1 MTAVRREDCE
11 ARDAADPLAPLREF
25 FEIPDGLT
33 YLAGNSLGPP
43 PLNSVARVLATL
55 RTEWG
60 EGLVRSWEA
69 ADWWDKPV
77 TLGGRIAPLVGARP
91 DEVLVGDSTSVNLF
105 KVAVAA
111 MRLRADRRVIVTDR
125 DNFPTDLYMLEAAAE
140 LAGGA
145 EVRRVDDAVALA
157 DCLDESV
164 ALVELTHVDYRLSRR
179 HPMDEITRAV
189 HDAGAL
195 MVWDLAHSVGAVPVA
210 LDDCDVDFAVGS
222 TYKYLNGGPGSPAF
236 VFAAARLH
244 EAMRQPLVGWHGHV
258 RPFAFEPDYA
268 PAPGIR
274 QFACGSP
281 PIVAFASL
289 EGSLEVWQH
298 VELPALFA
306 KGQAL
311 CDLLIELVE
320 PCLAAGG
327 LELVSPRDPARRGS
341 HVALRH
347 PGALAIV
354 DELARR
360 GVLGDFR
367 APDIIRLGI
376 APLYLRY
383 VDIWD
388 AAAAIRA
395 VLASDVPG
403 AGS

>member
-1 MTAVRREDCE
+1 VNAVRREDCE
-11 ARDAADPLAPLREF
+11 ARDGADPLAPLREF

-298 VELPALFA
+298 VEPPALFA

-311 CDLLIELVE
+311 CDLFIELVE

>member
-1 MTAVRREDCE
+1 
-11 ARDAADPLAPLREF
+11 
-25 FEIPDGLT
+25 
-33 YLAGNSLGPP
+33 
-43 PLNSVARVLATL
+43 
-55 RTEWG
+55 
-60 EGLVRSWEA
+60 
-69 ADWWDKPV
+69 
-77 TLGGRIAPLVGARP
+77 
-91 DEVLVGDSTSVNLF
+91 
-105 KVAVAA
+105 
-111 MRLRADRRVIVTDR
+111 
-125 DNFPTDLYMLEAAAE
+125 
-140 LAGGA
+140 
-145 EVRRVDDAVALA
+145 
-157 DCLDESV
+157 
-164 ALVELTHVDYRLSRR
+164 
-179 HPMDEITRAV
+179 MDEITRAV

-195 MVWDLAHSVGAVPVA
+195 MVWDLAHSVGAVPVE
-210 LDDCDVDFAVGS
+210 LDGCDVDFAVGC

-244 EAMRQPLVGWHGHV
+244 EAMRQPLAGWHGHV

-311 CDLLIELVE
+311 CDLFIEQIE
-320 PCLAAGG
+320 PCLAPGG
-327 LELVSPRDPARRGS
+327 LELVSPRDPASRGS

-347 PGALAIV
+347 PGALAIL
-354 DELARR
+354 DELGRR
-360 GVLGDFR
+360 GVVGDFR
-367 APDIIRLGI
+367 APDLIRLGI

-395 VLASDVPG
+395 VLAAGPPG
-403 AGS
+403 AES

>member
-1 MTAVRREDCE
+1 VNAVRREDCE
-11 ARDAADPLAPLREF
+11 ARDGADPLAPLREF

-33 YLAGNSLGPP
+33 YLGGNSLGPP
-43 PLNSVARVLATL
+43 PRNSVARVLATL

-69 ADWWDKPV
+69 AGWWDKPV

-395 VLASDVPG
+395 VLAADVPG

>member
-1 MTAVRREDCE
+1 VTAVRREDCK
-11 ARDAADPLAPLREF
+11 ARDGADPLAPLREF

-33 YLAGNSLGPP
+33 YLGGNSLGPP
-43 PLNSVARVLATL
+43 PRTSVARVLVTL

-60 EGLVRSWEA
+60 DGLVRSWGTA
-69 ADWWDKPV
+69 GWWDKPA

-125 DNFPTDLYMLEAAAE
+125 DNFPTDLYMLDSAAE

-145 EVRRVDDAVALA
+145 KVRRVDDAEALA

-164 ALVELTHVDYRLSRR
+164 AFVELTHVDYRFSRR

-244 EAMRQPLVGWHGHV
+244 EAMRQPLAGWHGHV

-281 PIVAFASL
+281 SIVAFASL

-395 VLASDVPG
+395 VLAADVPG

>member
-1 MTAVRREDCE
+1 
-11 ARDAADPLAPLREF
+11 
-25 FEIPDGLT
+25 
-33 YLAGNSLGPP
+33 
-43 PLNSVARVLATL
+43 
-55 RTEWG
+55 
-60 EGLVRSWEA
+60 
-69 ADWWDKPV
+69 
-77 TLGGRIAPLVGARP
+77 
-91 DEVLVGDSTSVNLF
+91 
-105 KVAVAA
+105 

-298 VELPALFA
+298 VEPPALFA

-311 CDLLIELVE
+311 CDLFIELVE

>member
-1 MTAVRREDCE
+1 MNAVRREDCE
-11 ARDAADPLAPLREF
+11 ARDGADPLAPLREF

-33 YLAGNSLGPP
+33 YLGGNSLGPP
-43 PLNSVARVLATL
+43 PRNSVARVLATL

-69 ADWWDKPV
+69 AGWWDKPV

-395 VLASDVPG
+395 VLAADVPG